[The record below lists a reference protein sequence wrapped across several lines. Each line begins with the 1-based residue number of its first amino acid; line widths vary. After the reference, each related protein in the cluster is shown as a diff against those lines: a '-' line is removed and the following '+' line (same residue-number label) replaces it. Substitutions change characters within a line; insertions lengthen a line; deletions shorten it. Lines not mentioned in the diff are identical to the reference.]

1 MIKIDNLNFYCPKL
15 DFANLHTSF
24 EKIRNQILPSHLTN
38 IPKHFSLKMVGF
50 KSNKIFFWK
59 KVARWQQLKL
69 LQTRLVKMYK
79 IFIKIC
85 VISQCS
91 CMISF
96 FVYNLQKYE
105 ICAQRNALEKHFK
118 IYYIFYKY
126 ENLRIVFFIFPFEY
140 PRL

>member
-1 MIKIDNLNFYCPKL
+1 MIKIDNLNFHCPKL

-50 KSNKIFFWK
+50 KSNKIFFIEK
-59 KVARWQQLKL
+59 RKL
-69 LQTRLVKMYK
+69 DDSNYY
-79 IFIKIC
+79 IKIC

-105 ICAQRNALEKHFK
+105 ICAQRNALKKHFK

-126 ENLRIVFFIFPFEY
+126 ENLRIVFFHFS
-140 PRL
+140 L